1 MQNQHGGDALRA
13 PSAAPKCKAYCE
25 ADISKASCNGRQQQ
39 LVFHHPT
46 VHLLYR
52 RSTFLRAAV
61 LLAGALPGLAKAQ
74 TAVPEPTAETRRSLV
89 ARRTA
94 ERIVVD
100 GRLDEVAWQRAPLA
114 ADFAQVRQDYAPTT
128 RYASEVR
135 ILFDDE
141 FLYVG
146 AFNADTGGLA
156 SLRMQDLRRDFE
168 SGESDVFGITLGSL
182 GDGRTA
188 FQFQTSP
195 LGSQADV
202 QAFDGGDVA
211 NFNWDALW
219 RVRTTR
225 SDSGWTAEFA
235 IPWRS
240 MRYAPGLTRWDL
252 NLVRNT
258 RRALQWSAWSPYPR
272 QFSSWRLS
280 YAGTLDSLAPPRP
293 RANFR
298 VRPYALGQTLRDRT
312 PRAFNGSVGD
322 VGGEVIWAPTANS
335 LLEGTVNTDFAQADV
350 DRQVVNLT
358 RFSVF
363 FPEQRQFFLEN
374 ADLLSAG
381 GLGGRYVVQPFFT
394 RRIGLSDDGTPIPI
408 VGGARYAYRT
418 GRTTAGA
425 MLMQQNAEG
434 DAGRATF
441 GVVRASQFF
450 GKSTRVGATAALRRD
465 DADTLFNVRSNLVTS
480 VDAITRIGEQVQL
493 NAMLSTSTQDG
504 RTGVAATYFV
514 GRTTPSMYTGIL
526 GALVTRAY
534 APRTGFVSR
543 PNVFLTS
550 PAASVNA
557 QPTWRPRN
565 VVWFKPG
572 VTTYFYQDPSSMRL
586 QEGTVV
592 SSLEVLHTNGATWR
606 PYHELDFQRPD
617 RDVFLFAN
625 VRTPAGTHDYQRV
638 GVDAKTDQS
647 ARAALSANISTG
659 GFFDGRLDRATLSGR
674 WSPNPYVALRVS
686 YDVNRFSA
694 LGDRDSSFVTH
705 LAGPELRVFASPRVQ
720 WSAFY
725 QYNTVQQRG
734 TLNARFSWE
743 FTPLSFLYVVYNDRQ
758 PVLGGALPTA
768 RSLIVKLSWLRQL

>member
-1 MQNQHGGDALRA
+1 MKWATDEATPLRA
-13 PSAAPKCKAYCE
+13 PRRMACLALAMFALAAARAE
-25 ADISKASCNGRQQQ
+25 AQP
-39 LVFHHPT
+39 L
-46 VHLLYR
+46 
-52 RSTFLRAAV
+52 
-61 LLAGALPGLAKAQ
+61 
-74 TAVPEPTAETRRSLV
+74 AVPEPTAATRRSLV
-89 ARRTA
+89 ARRTT

-100 GRLDEVAWQRAPLA
+100 GRLDEAAWQRAPVA
-114 ADFAQVRQDYAPTT
+114 RDFAQVRQDYAPTT
-128 RYASEVR
+128 RYPSEVR
-135 ILFDDE
+135 ILYDDE
-141 FLYVG
+141 YLYVG
-146 AFNADTGGLA
+146 AFNADSAGLS

-168 SGESDVFGITLGSL
+168 SGESDVFGVTFGSL

-188 FQFQTSP
+188 FQFQASP

-225 SDSGWTAEFA
+225 SDTGWVAEFA

-240 MRYAPGLTRWDL
+240 MRYAPGLTSWDL

-272 QFSSWRLS
+272 QFSSWRLTYS
-280 YAGTLDSLAPPRP
+280 GTLDSLAPPPP
-293 RANFR
+293 RANTR

-312 PRAFNGSVGD
+312 PNAFNGSLGD

-374 ADLLSAG
+374 ADLLNAG
-381 GLGGRYVVQPFFT
+381 GLTGRYVVQPFFT
-394 RRIGLSDDGTPIPI
+394 RRIGLSDEGMPIPI
-408 VGGARYAYRT
+408 TGGARYAYRT

-434 DAGRATF
+434 EDGRATF
-441 GVVRASQFF
+441 GVVRGSQFF
-450 GKSTRVGATAALRRD
+450 GTSTRIGATAALRQD
-465 DADTLFNVRSNLVTS
+465 EADLQFGARQNMVTAI
-480 VDAITRIGEQVQL
+480 DAITRVGEQVQL
-493 NAMLSTSTQDG
+493 NAMVSTSTQDG
-504 RTGVAATYFV
+504 KTGVAATYFA
-514 GRTTPSMYTGIL
+514 GRTSPGLYTGIL
-526 GALVTRAY
+526 GALVTRDY

-550 PAASVNA
+550 PAISANA
-557 QPTWRPRN
+557 QPAWRPRN

-586 QEGTVV
+586 QEGIIV
-592 SSLEVLHTNGATWR
+592 SSMEVLHTNGATWR
-606 PYHELDFQRPD
+606 PFHELNFQRPD
-617 RDVFLFAN
+617 TDVQLFAN
-625 VRTPAGTHDYQRV
+625 VRTPAGTHDYHRV

-647 ARAALSANISTG
+647 ARAALTANVSSG
-659 GFFDGRLDRATLSGR
+659 GFFDGRLDRAALTGR
-674 WSPNPYVALRVS
+674 WSPNPYVALRAN
-686 YDVNRFSA
+686 YEVNRFGR
-694 LGDRDSSFVTH
+694 LGDRDSSFVTQ
-705 LAGPELRVFASPRVQ
+705 LAGPELRVFASPRLQ

-725 QYNTVQQRG
+725 QYNTVQERG

-743 FTPLSFLYVVYNDRQ
+743 FTPLSFLYVVYNDHE
-758 PVLGGALPTA
+758 PILGGTVPTA

>member
-1 MQNQHGGDALRA
+1 M
-13 PSAAPKCKAYCE
+13 
-25 ADISKASCNGRQQQ
+25 
-39 LVFHHPT
+39 
-46 VHLLYR
+46 
-52 RSTFLRAAV
+52 
-61 LLAGALPGLAKAQ
+61 
-74 TAVPEPTAETRRSLV
+74 AVPEPTPETRRTIV
-89 ARRTA
+89 ARRTT

-100 GRLDEVAWQRAPLA
+100 GRLDEAAWRLAPVAR
-114 ADFAQVRQDYAPTT
+114 DFAQVRQDFAPTT
-128 RYASEVR
+128 RYPTEVR

-141 FLYVG
+141 HMYVG
-146 AFNADTGGLA
+146 AFNADSAGL
-156 SLRMQDLRRDFE
+156 STLRMQDLRRDFE
-168 SGESDVFGITLGSL
+168 SGESDVFGVTFGSL

-188 FQFQTSP
+188 FQFQASP

-225 SDSGWTAEFA
+225 SDSGWVAEFA

-240 MRYAPGLTRWDL
+240 MRYAPGLTRWDV
-252 NLVRNT
+252 NFVRNT

-280 YAGTLDSLAPPRP
+280 YAGTLDSVAPPPP
-293 RANFR
+293 RANIR

-312 PRAFNGSVGD
+312 PGAFNGSIGD

-335 LLEGTVNTDFAQADV
+335 LLEATVNTDFAQADV

-374 ADLLSAG
+374 ADLLNSG
-381 GLGGRYVVQPFFT
+381 GLTGRYVVQPFFS
-394 RRIGLSDDGTPIPI
+394 RSIGLSDDGTPIPI

-425 MLMQQNAEG
+425 LLMHQSGEG
-434 DAGRATF
+434 DDGRGTFGVMRGSRFFGRAT
-441 GVVRASQFF
+441 RI
-450 GKSTRVGATAALRRD
+450 GATAALRHDEGDGMQSERQ
-465 DADTLFNVRSNLVTS
+465 NVVTA

-493 NAMLSTSTQDG
+493 NGMVSTSTQDG

-514 GRTTPSMYTGIL
+514 GRTTPGLYTGML
-526 GALVTRAY
+526 GALVTRDY

-543 PNVFLTS
+543 SNVFLTS
-550 PAASVNA
+550 PAVSANL
-557 QPTWRPRN
+557 QPTWRPRH

-586 QEGTVV
+586 QEGIIV
-592 SSLEVLHTNGATWR
+592 SSIEVLHTNGATWR
-606 PYHELDFQRPD
+606 PYHEINYQRPD
-617 RDVFLFAN
+617 SDLQLFAN

-638 GVDAKTDQS
+638 GVDAKSDQS
-647 ARAALSANISTG
+647 ARAALTANVSTG
-659 GFFDGRLDRATLSGR
+659 GFFDGRLDRAALSGR
-674 WSPNPYVALRVS
+674 WSPNPYVALRAN
-686 YDVNRFSA
+686 YEINRFDA
-694 LGDRDSSFVTH
+694 LGARDSAFTTH
-705 LAGPELRVFASPRVQ
+705 LAGPELRVFASPRLQ

-743 FTPLSFLYVVYNDRQ
+743 FLPLSFLYVVYNDRQ
-758 PVLGGALPTA
+758 PIQNGSVPTA
-768 RSLIVKLSWLRQL
+768 RSLIVKLSWLRQM